1 MFKKSIIIMTL
12 LTLLFTIPTLATE
25 GDSDTQSTKEEIVAV
40 VNGEKISITELDQYA
55 NMQQLVMQLYQSN
68 QQFTQL
74 LLQSEAGQ
82 NLMNKYRK
90 TKLDGLITSE
100 LLKMEAKNRNIKLN
114 EEEKDQMFNQ
124 QLEKIKSSNNM
135 SEEQLLS
142 TLSQQGI
149 SSLDEYKKVFLESNS
164 ENLLV
169 NKLMQEVTSDIDI
182 SDERA
187 KEYYN
192 NNKSEFEHQKQ
203 VNASHILVNDEETA
217 NEVIENL
224 NNGDDFAELAKEYS
238 EGPSASDGGKIG
250 FFQKGDMV
258 APFEEKAFDMDVG
271 EITDKAVKTEYGYHV
286 IKINDTKEAGTA
298 SFEEVKSSIKE
309 NLANNEKQNIWDQ
322 FVRELRD
329 EAEIEKKLD

>member
-12 LTLLFTIPTLATE
+12 LTLLFTIPTMATE
-25 GDSDTQSTKEEIVAV
+25 GDSDTQSTKEEIAAV
-40 VNGEKISITELDQYA
+40 VNGEEISITELDQYA
-55 NMQQLVMQLYQSN
+55 NMQQLIMQLYQSN

-82 NLMNKYRK
+82 NLMNEYRK

-100 LLKMEAKNRNIKLN
+100 LLKMEAKNRNIELN

-124 QLEKIKSSNNM
+124 QLENIKSSNNM

-142 TLSQQGI
+142 NLSQQGI
-149 SSLDEYKKVFLESNS
+149 SSLDEYKKVFLESNN

-169 NKLMQEVTSDIDI
+169 NKLMQEVTSDINI

-187 KEYYN
+187 EEYYN
-192 NNKSEFEHQKQ
+192 NNKSQFEHQKQ

-217 NEVIENL
+217 NEVIENI
-224 NNGDDFAELAKEYS
+224 NNGEDFAELAKEYS

-258 APFEEKAFDMDVG
+258 APFEEKAFDMEVG
-271 EITDKAVKTEYGYHV
+271 EITDEAVKTEYGYHV

-298 SFEEVKSSIKE
+298 SFEEVKGSIKE

-329 EAEIEKKLD
+329 ESEIEKKLD